1 VGIKSNI
8 QSEKL
13 SSPTRLNLEHDVQ
26 NFESGERLLDEWI
39 VQRVLRN
46 EREGASR
53 TYVICC
59 DNVVVGYYALST
71 GSIASVSAP
80 GRVRRNMPD
89 PIPVVL
95 LGRLAI
101 DRRWQGRGLGQALL
115 RDAILR
121 TIQVAEIA
129 GIRAIA
135 VNTISENARQFYE
148 KYDFKS
154 SPIDPLLMILLLKD
168 AIDSLAMV

>member
-1 VGIKSNI
+1 M

-13 SSPTRLNLEHDVQ
+13 SAPVRLTLDHDVQ
-26 NFESGERLLDEWI
+26 NFESGERSLDEWI
-39 VQRVLRN
+39 LQRALRN

-53 TYVICC
+53 TYVVCAN
-59 DNVVVGYYALST
+59 NVVVGYYALST

-80 GRVRRNMPD
+80 GRIRRNMPD
-89 PIPVVL
+89 PIPVML

-101 DRRWQGRGLGQALL
+101 DRRWQGQALGQALL

-121 TIQVAEIA
+121 TIQVSDMV
-129 GIRAIA
+129 GVRAIV
-135 VNTISENARQFYE
+135 VNAILENARRFYE

-154 SPIDPLLMILLLKD
+154 SPLDPFLMMLLLKD
-168 AIDSLAMV
+168 AIGSLEA

>member
-1 VGIKSNI
+1 M

-13 SSPTRLNLEHDVQ
+13 SAPVRLTLDHDVQ
-26 NFESGERLLDEWI
+26 NFESGERSLDEWI
-39 VQRVLRN
+39 LQRALRN
-46 EREGASR
+46 ERDGASR
-53 TYVICC
+53 TYVICAN
-59 DNVVVGYYALST
+59 NVVVGYYALST

-80 GRVRRNMPD
+80 GRIRRNMPD
-89 PIPVVL
+89 PIPVML

-121 TIQVAEIA
+121 TIQVSDIA
-129 GIRAIA
+129 GVRAIA
-135 VNTISENARQFYE
+135 VNAISENARRFYE

-154 SPIDPLLMILLLKD
+154 SPLDPLLMVLLLKD
-168 AIDSLAMV
+168 AIGSLEA

>member
-1 VGIKSNI
+1 MKS
-8 QSEKL
+8 ERL
-13 SSPTRLNLEHDVQ
+13 SPPTRLTLDHDVQ
-26 NFESGERLLDEWI
+26 SFESGERSLDEWI
-39 VQRVLRN
+39 VQRSLRN

-59 DNVVVGYYALST
+59 DKVVVGYYALST

-89 PIPVVL
+89 PIPVMV

-129 GIRAIA
+129 GIRAIV
-135 VNTISENARQFYE
+135 VNAISENAKRFYE

-154 SPIDPLLMILLLKD
+154 SPIDPLLMMLLLKD
-168 AIDSLAMV
+168 AQDPVQNRKIRRD

>member
-1 VGIKSNI
+1 M

-13 SSPTRLNLEHDVQ
+13 SAPVRLTLDHDVQ
-26 NFESGERLLDEWI
+26 NFESGERSLDEWI
-39 VQRVLRN
+39 LQRALRN
-46 EREGASR
+46 ERDVASR
-53 TYVICC
+53 TYVICAN
-59 DNVVVGYYALST
+59 NVVVGYYALST

-80 GRVRRNMPD
+80 GRIRRNMPD
-89 PIPVVL
+89 PIPVML

-121 TIQVAEIA
+121 TIQVSDIA
-129 GIRAIA
+129 GVRAIA
-135 VNTISENARQFYE
+135 VNAISENARRFYE

-154 SPIDPLLMILLLKD
+154 SPLDPLLMVLLLKD
-168 AIDSLAMV
+168 AIGSLEA